1 MAVEIPLPDNRTL
14 KTDTVPLVMG
24 IINATPD
31 SFYAGSRTRSAA
43 DALETAMAMERA
55 GADLLDIGGESTRPG
70 AVRVSPEDE
79 ADRVVPVIDA
89 VRSRSDIA
97 ISVDTRNALVARE
110 ALKHGADMVNDISA
124 LRHDEHMLPLLVE
137 SGAPVVIMH
146 MQGTPETMQKNPSY
160 GDVVVEIFS
169 WLKDRARELVDA
181 GISRQKIMID
191 PGIGFGKTVEHN
203 LQILREL
210 PTFMTLGY
218 PVLLGASRKSFIGFI
233 LSDNEAES
241 HRVPPEDRG
250 AGSLAVHCQ
259 AAQAGVSILRVHDVA
274 ETVSAMRM
282 LKAIW
287 NGAYGHA

>member
-24 IINATPD
+24 ILNATPD
-31 SFYAGSRTRSAA
+31 SFYAGSRIRSTA
-43 DALETAMAMERA
+43 DALETALAMERA

-70 AVRVSPEDE
+70 AVVVSPEDE
-79 ADRVVPVIDA
+79 ADRVVPLIDA
-89 VRSRSDIA
+89 IRSRSEIT

-124 LRHDEHMLPLLVE
+124 LRHDVDMLPLLVE
-137 SGAPVVIMH
+137 SGVPVVIMH
-146 MQGTPETMQKNPSY
+146 MQGTPENMQKNPSY
-160 GDVVVEIFS
+160 TDVVVEIFS
-169 WLKDRARELVDA
+169 WLKDRARALVDA
-181 GISRQKIMID
+181 GIGREKIMID

-218 PVLLGASRKSFIGFI
+218 PVLLGASRKSFLGHI
-233 LSDNEAES
+233 LSGNGAAS
-241 HRVPPEDRG
+241 RSVPPEDRG

-274 ETVSAMRM
+274 ETVSAMRT